1 MTLAGAYA
9 AFQEEQLGSIS
20 PGKFADFIE
29 LDRNPRTVSPD
40 ELKDINIVRTW
51 VAGAIAAE
59 EGQAK

>member
-29 LDRNPRTVSPD
+29 LDRNPRIVSPD